1 MVSYDESEI
10 GARLGMLE
18 RFNRTA
24 FAAACA
30 ERLWPLFERYVRV
43 TGEGDSVVMRAVL
56 DRVWLAVQGRD
67 AGDLSQAQAE
77 VEAMVPTDE
86 GEWVFEMG
94 YGQNAAA
101 SVAYAVRTWL
111 RHDPQEAVWAAQQV
125 YEAADYAAQRS
136 LADLDLNS
144 AAAEAELF
152 NSEIVQVA
160 LAGLAADLA
169 SAEAPAGDGW
179 SGLRDRARL
188 EGASWARTLP

>member
-10 GARLGMLE
+10 GARLVRLE

-77 VEAMVPTDE
+77 VEAMVPIDE

-111 RHDPQEAVWAAQQV
+111 RHNPQEAVWAARQV

-169 SAEAPAGDGW
+169 SAEAPSGDGW